1 MTNKVTLDEAER
13 LVAQLPLQE
22 QLRLV
27 ARISERLSALMLVQ
41 IEDERQHREYVTRV
55 EAFLEMSEEMAA
67 ETTGEVDSA
76 EDIRQTRG
84 ERTSKL

>member
-1 MTNKVTLDEAER
+1 
-13 LVAQLPLQE
+13 
-22 QLRLV
+22 
-27 ARISERLSALMLVQ
+27 MLVQ
-41 IEDERQHREYVTRV
+41 IEDERQHREYATRV

-76 EDIRQTRG
+76 EDIRQIRE